1 MSSASFGIHLYLRL
15 SLLFRSSFKSSRETQ
30 LAQFK
35 SGVHIMGQSTEVAG
49 SHDNSQEAMWLQAA
63 VPESRGRS
71 SGQSL
76 SSLLLCLKE
85 RLQLFLESAKGKER
99 KNRW

>member
-1 MSSASFGIHLYLRL
+1 M
-15 SLLFRSSFKSSRETQ
+15 
-30 LAQFK
+30 AQFK
-35 SGVHIMGQSTEVAG
+35 SGVHIIGQSTEVAG

-76 SSLLLCLKE
+76 LALFYCALKRDYNCSLKVP
-85 RLQLFLESAKGKER
+85 RGKKGKLGGDENRFCLNMR
-99 KNRW
+99 KNI